1 MRGAHGGYFGAER
14 AVRLRCADAARKGE
28 RAERQ
33 ARAVSAGA
41 VHGARRR
48 TVGVPSGGASQWG
61 VRYSAASHQLATAA
75 DACWEKLIVLLQ
87 ARWSVAIGGHAARGH
102 ARAALARGE
111 VCVLGLGGA
120 FGGADG

>member
-1 MRGAHGGYFGAER
+1 MPNVQSDSVVQTQHAKASVPNARR
-14 AVRLRCADAARKGE
+14 ARCRPGLCM
-28 RAERQ
+28 
-33 ARAVSAGA
+33 
-41 VHGARRR
+41 GARRR

-102 ARAALARGE
+102 ARAALARE
-111 VCVLGLGGA
+111 VCVLRGAGPLGR
-120 FGGADG
+120 